1 MGSNFLHSTK
11 LEKTRYFR
19 WFFLQSTLNYNSYM
33 LRLYGLKQ
41 ASRQWN
47 AKLCE
52 ALVKLRV
59 QTKWVWPLTVYQKT
73 PEGITIIL
81 IYVDDMLITGD
92 SLKIVEETKGK
103 LKQAFKMKDLGELRY
118 FLGIEFARSEHGI
131 LMHQRYSLRNS
142 SQKLDSVV
150 LSQQ

>member
-1 MGSNFLHSTK
+1 MALSKHLDNGMPSCVKHWSNFEFRQSEYDHS
-11 LEKTRYFR
+11 LFIRKT
-19 WFFLQSTLNYNSYM
+19 S
-33 LRLYGLKQ
+33 
-41 ASRQWN
+41 
-47 AKLCE
+47 
-52 ALVKLRV
+52 
-59 QTKWVWPLTVYQKT
+59 
-73 PEGITIIL
+73 EGTTIIL

-131 LMHQRYSLRNS
+131 MMHQRYILRNS